1 MAKFGGAMTALVT
14 PMHEDES
21 VDYEGFRALVKRQL
35 EGGIDGILPLGTTAE
50 TPTLTEDEEDE
61 LIKIAFEEV
70 RAFEKANN
78 KKIWIT
84 LGAGSNCTRDA
95 VRYCERAK
103 KAGADA
109 ALVVTPYYNKPSDE
123 GIVKHFEA
131 VSKVGIPIVVY
142 NIQGRTGKNIDVPTL
157 MKIADLPNVIGVK
170 EASGNINQM
179 IDVIAKVKAKHPDFA
194 VISGDDG
201 LALPLI
207 ACGGDGVFSVV
218 SNYAP
223 ELVTKLAHAALSGDL
238 ATAKELHY
246 RLLPFFKAAFVD
258 GNPTSIKYAL
268 SLRGDMKPCVRLPL
282 VEVKASAKEV
292 IKAALN
298 ESKLIFEV

>member
-1 MAKFGGAMTALVT
+1 MTKFGGAMTALVT

-61 LIKIAFEEV
+61 IIKIAFEEV
-70 RAFEKANN
+70 RAFEKATG
-78 KKIWIT
+78 KKILVT

-109 ALVVTPYYNKPSDE
+109 ALVVTPYYNKPSQE
-123 GIVKHFEA
+123 GIFKHFEA
-131 VSKVGIPIVVY
+131 CSKVGIPIVVY
-142 NIQGRTGKNIDVPTL
+142 NIQGRTGANIATETL
-157 MKIADLPNVIGVK
+157 LKIADLPNVIAVK

-179 IDVIAKVKAKHPDFA
+179 MDVIAKVKGAHPDFS

-201 LALPLI
+201 LTLPLI
-207 ACGGDGVFSVV
+207 AAGGDGVFSVV
-218 SNYAP
+218 SNYTP
-223 ELVTKLAHAALSGDL
+223 ELVTALTHAALQGDL
-238 ATAKELHY
+238 KKAREIHY

-268 SLRGDMKPCVRLPL
+268 SVKGDMKPCVRLPL
-282 VEVKASAKEV
+282 VEVKDSAKAV
-292 IKAALN
+292 IEAALKECN
-298 ESKLIFEV
+298 L